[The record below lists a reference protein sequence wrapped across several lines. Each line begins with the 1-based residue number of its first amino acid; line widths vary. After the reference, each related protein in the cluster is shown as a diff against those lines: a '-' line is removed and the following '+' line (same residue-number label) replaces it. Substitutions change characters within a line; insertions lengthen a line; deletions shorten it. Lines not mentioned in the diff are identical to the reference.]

1 MTDTW
6 KLLTLY
12 SRRVVKMINVLKKHC
27 KKKKKK
33 KKKEKSNFTRT
44 RNSWYFIH
52 SIVIQKTL
60 IDSYICTVRV
70 KRAVTYFVS
79 LSHLFPTMTI
89 GTFKLKWLLLLLFVA
104 LWVALTLV
112 SRIDSR
118 SLMAS
123 SNDSRQSKLNT
134 TTNRSPAMK
143 KKENFDQPET
153 FIFSFFILDNST
165 ELFCVWRMRMR
176 KG

>member
-1 MTDTW
+1 MKTGHNTLIHKFQVTDTW
-6 KLLTLY
+6 KFLTVC
-12 SRRVVKMINVLKKHC
+12 SRRVVKMINVLKKTWH

-33 KKKEKSNFTRT
+33 KKSNLTCT
-44 RNSWYFIH
+44 RNAVDILH
-52 SIVIQKTL
+52 SIDYSKQCYTY
-60 IDSYICTVRV
+60 SMR
-70 KRAVTYFVS
+70 VTYFVS

-143 KKENFDQPET
+143 NCDQT
-153 FIFSFFILDNST
+153 FYIFFSFFYWISIIPKNYLAR
-165 ELFCVWRMRMR
+165 E
-176 KG
+176 G